1 MEADTQHEGVVQDP
15 VHEALD
21 FLLPVPDQLGPGP
34 AHVPPTGEAPVEVLV
49 VAVVPSVRRV
59 PVWVSRGQNVE
70 ISRVNYPPDPLV
82 TLVIVCQVSGENKKQ
97 ASVTMRWTP
106 GQIKSRM

>member
-1 MEADTQHEGVVQDP
+1 MFLWLDGITFILLQESFDTWKCS
-15 VHEALD
+15 
-21 FLLPVPDQLGPGP
+21 
-34 AHVPPTGEAPVEVLV
+34 VEVLV
-49 VAVVPSVRRV
+49 IAVVPSVRRV

-97 ASVTMRWTP
+97 ESVTMH
-106 GQIKSRM
+106 GHKEVENEQS